1 MLPYRKNY
9 LYRTTLL
16 DAAYAGQSGFYPN
29 YTLYGLSKYGFAT
42 CGSTVLYN
50 LGAGLCDDGFA
61 YEFDNQ
67 GTLDK
72 VYQVRELVMQFGQLV
87 VMDFIWINMVLSQ
100 MLMIDTTFHLFIP
113 INLAIL

>member
-1 MLPYRKNY
+1 M
-9 LYRTTLL
+9 

-29 YTLYGLSKYGFAT
+29 YTLYGLSKFGFAT

-67 GTLDK
+67 GNLRQAVPGERTGNAVWSVGGDGLYLDQ
-72 VYQVRELVMQFGQLV
+72 YGSCLLYTSDAADEE
-87 VMDFIWINMVLSQ
+87 
-100 MLMIDTTFHLFIP
+100 
-113 INLAIL
+113 